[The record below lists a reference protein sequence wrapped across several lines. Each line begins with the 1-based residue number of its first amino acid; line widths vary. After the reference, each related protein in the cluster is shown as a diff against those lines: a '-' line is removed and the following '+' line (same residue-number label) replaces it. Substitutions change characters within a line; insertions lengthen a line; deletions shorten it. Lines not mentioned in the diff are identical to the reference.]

1 MSVDRVERPSAAELA
16 EMARAACGSLEPLLG
31 ALQSESALTD
41 SLRDLATPLADA
53 LVALVRIE
61 ASALQSPEPPVDA
74 CPFELR
80 LRPRSRRESALV
92 HVVDLGLESAS
103 NFYCGLS
110 DGDVVDGGGLF
121 VSTYDLPEPGATVR
135 LRVRMAGG
143 YEFEANGVVRW
154 RREPGESPGDS
165 PPGFGARITAITAPA
180 RALVNRYVRN
190 REPIFH
196 DDV

>member
-1 MSVDRVERPSAAELA
+1 MSADHVEQPSATELA
-16 EMARAACGSLEPLLG
+16 EMARAACGSLEPILG
-31 ALQSESALTD
+31 ALQAESALTD
-41 SLRDLATPLADA
+41 SLRDLAAPLADA

-61 ASALQSPEPPVDA
+61 ASALQSPEAPVDA

-80 LRPRSRRESALV
+80 SKSRRDGALL
-92 HVVDLGLESAS
+92 HVVDLALDSAS
-103 NFYCGLS
+103 NFYYGLS

-121 VSTYDLPEPGATVR
+121 VSTYDLPEPGARVR

-154 RREPGESPGDS
+154 RREPGVSPADA
-165 PPGFGARITAITAPA
+165 PPGFGARITEITVPA
-180 RALVNRYVRN
+180 RALVNRYVRG

-196 DDV
+196 DDA

>member
-1 MSVDRVERPSAAELA
+1 MSADHVEHPNAAELA
-16 EMARAACGSLEPLLG
+16 EMARAACGSLEPILG

-41 SLRDLATPLADA
+41 SLRDLAAPLADA

-80 LRPRSRRESALV
+80 PRSRRDGVALL
-92 HVVDLGLESAS
+92 HVVDLGLDSAS

-121 VSTYDLPEPGATVR
+121 VSTYHLPEPGALVR
-135 LRVRMAGG
+135 LRVRMPGG

-154 RREPGESPGDS
+154 RREPGGSPGDA

-180 RALVNRYVRN
+180 RALVNRYVRS